1 MSNTSLKTLQERIES
16 VIRGKSSAVKM
27 ALVTLLGRGH
37 LLIEDIP
44 GVGKTTLAFT
54 IAKATNCS
62 FQRIQFT
69 SDLLPTDII
78 GVNIY
83 NPDSREFEFRPG
95 PVFTNIVLADEINR
109 TNPKTQSALLEA
121 MNERRVSVERKTY
134 TLPEPFMVM
143 ATQNPIE
150 YHGTFPLPESQLDRF
165 MMHIKLG
172 YPTLEYEK
180 RVVLE
185 QQSFGS
191 IESMPPVISAEEIVS
206 MQRAVDRVRIDDSLV
221 GYLMSIVTE
230 TRRNDKIRLGV
241 SPRGAQFL
249 LKVARAAAYY
259 EGRDYVVPGDIK
271 EPAPFVLG
279 HRIILKTRTYI
290 TDAEKVIG
298 EILDT
303 IPVPV

>member
-1 MSNTSLKTLQERIES
+1 MPHETLRTLQERIES
-16 VIRGKSSAVKM
+16 VVKGKSSAVKM
-27 ALVTLLGRGH
+27 AIVTLLGKGH
-37 LLIEDIP
+37 LLIEDVP

-54 IAKATNCS
+54 IANAINCS

-69 SDLLPTDII
+69 SDLMPTDII

-95 PVFTNIVLADEINR
+95 PLFANIVLADEINR

-134 TLPEPFMVM
+134 TLPEPFMVI

-172 YPTLEYEK
+172 YPSIDYEK
-180 RVVLE
+180 EVILE
-185 QQSFGS
+185 QSSFEV
-191 IESMPPVISAEEIVS
+191 IESMGPVISADEIIR
-206 MQRAVDRVRIDDSLV
+206 MQREVDSVKIDDSLV
-221 GYLMSIVTE
+221 DYLMSVILE
-230 TRRNDKIRLGV
+230 TRRDDKIRLGV
-241 SPRGAQFL
+241 SPRGGQFL
-249 LKVARAAAYY
+249 LKVAKASAYY
-259 EGRDYVVPGDIK
+259 EGRDYVVPEDIK
-271 EPAPFVLG
+271 GPAPLVLG

-290 TDAEKVIG
+290 SDAEKVIG
-298 EILDT
+298 EILDK

>member
-1 MSNTSLKTLQERIES
+1 MSNVLLKTLQERIES
-16 VIRGKSSAVKM
+16 VIRGKSGAVKM

-83 NPDSREFEFRPG
+83 NPDSREFEFRRG

-121 MNERRVSVERKTY
+121 MNERRVSVERKTF
-134 TLPEPFMVM
+134 TLPEPFMVI

-180 RVVLE
+180 RVVLD
-185 QQSFGS
+185 QSSFDA
-191 IESMPPVISAEEIVS
+191 IESMPPVISADEIVG
-206 MQRAVDRVRIDDSLV
+206 MQKAVDGVRIDDSLV

-230 TRRNDKIRLGV
+230 TRRNEKIRLGV

-249 LKVARAAAYY
+249 LKVAKAAAYY
-259 EGRDYVVPGDIK
+259 EGRDYVVAGDIK

-298 EILDT
+298 EILET

>member
-1 MSNTSLKTLQERIES
+1 MSNISLTALQERIES
-16 VIRGKSSAVKM
+16 VIKGKSSAVKM
-27 ALVTLLGRGH
+27 ALVTLLGKGH
-37 LLIEDIP
+37 LLIEDVP

-54 IAKATNCS
+54 IAKATSCS
-62 FQRIQFT
+62 FQRMQFT

-95 PVFTNIVLADEINR
+95 PIFTNIVLADEINR

-134 TLPEPFMVM
+134 ILPEPFMVI

-165 MMHIKLG
+165 MMHIKIG

-180 RVVLE
+180 QVMSVRS
-185 QQSFGS
+185 SFEY
-191 IESMPPVISAEEIVS
+191 IESMEPVISAGEIVK
-206 MQRAVDRVRIDDSLV
+206 MQGEVDHVRIDTSLID
-221 GYLMSIVTE
+221 YLISIIRE

-241 SPRGAQFL
+241 SPRGGQFL
-249 LKVARAAAYY
+249 LKVARANAYY
-259 EGRDYVVPGDIK
+259 EGRNYVVPEDIK
-271 EPAPFVLG
+271 EPAPLVLG

-290 TDAEKVIG
+290 SDAEKVIE
-298 EILDT
+298 EILEK
-303 IPVPV
+303 IPVPL

>member
-1 MSNTSLKTLQERIES
+1 MPNEPLKALQERIES
-16 VIRGKSSAVKM
+16 VIRGKSSAVRM
-27 ALVTLLGRGH
+27 AIVTLLGRGH

-54 IAKATNCS
+54 IARAVDCS

-83 NPDSREFEFRPG
+83 NPENREFEFKPG

-121 MNERRVSVERKTY
+121 MNERRISVEKKTY
-134 TLPEPFMVM
+134 TLPEPFMVI
-143 ATQNPIE
+143 ATQNPAE

-172 YPTLEYEK
+172 YPEPDYEK
-180 RVVLE
+180 QVILGE
-185 QQSFGS
+185 SS
-191 IESMPPVISAEEIVS
+191 IEIIERMNPVITPGEIIG
-206 MQRAVDRVRIDDSLV
+206 MQKEVDGVMVDGSLLD
-221 GYLMSIVTE
+221 YIIAIVKE
-230 TRRNDKIRLGV
+230 TRMSDKIRLGV

-249 LKVARAAAYY
+249 LKVAKAHAYF
-259 EGRDYVVPGDIK
+259 EGRRYVKPSDIK
-271 EPAPFVLG
+271 EPAAMVLG

-290 TDAEKVIG
+290 TDAEKVIS
-298 EILDT
+298 EILDR